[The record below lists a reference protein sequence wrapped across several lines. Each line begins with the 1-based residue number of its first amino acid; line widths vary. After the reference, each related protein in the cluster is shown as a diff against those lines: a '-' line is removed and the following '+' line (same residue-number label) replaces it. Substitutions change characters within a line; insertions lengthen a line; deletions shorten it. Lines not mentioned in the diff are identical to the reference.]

1 MAPTFTQEQVNAI
14 VDRAVQAV
22 RRENETLRAQLQAV
36 LTDNALRE
44 NALRAE
50 LQAVRAEL
58 QLLKAR
64 VRLEVAWRAAIL
76 AGRAQTPSNHGGL
89 LTGRCLP

>member
-22 RRENETLRAQLQAV
+22 RRENETL
-36 LTDNALRE
+36 
-44 NALRAE
+44 
-50 LQAVRAEL
+50 RAEL